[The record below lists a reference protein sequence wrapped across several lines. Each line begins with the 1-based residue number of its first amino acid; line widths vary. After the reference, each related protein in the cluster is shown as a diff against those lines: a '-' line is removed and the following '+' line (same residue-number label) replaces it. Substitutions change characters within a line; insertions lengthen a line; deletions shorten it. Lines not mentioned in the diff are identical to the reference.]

1 MEGMKGIEQSQK
13 HNFAE
18 ELFALQI
25 ESRGRGWRDDG
36 AIDLLLAD
44 LTFPLPR

>member
-1 MEGMKGIEQSQK
+1 MKGIDQSQK
-13 HNFAE
+13 HNVAE

-25 ESRGRGWRDDG
+25 ESGGRGWRDDG